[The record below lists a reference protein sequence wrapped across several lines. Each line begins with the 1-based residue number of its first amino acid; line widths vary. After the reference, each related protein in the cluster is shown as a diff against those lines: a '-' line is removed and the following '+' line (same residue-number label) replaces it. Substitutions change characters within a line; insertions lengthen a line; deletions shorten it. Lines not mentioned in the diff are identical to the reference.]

1 MVKWSYCRIKC
12 GFDMKYKFSL
22 DKGHF
27 ITGLTMVKKNLNFQN
42 LIKYEYF
49 PAELPKCFNTRQM
62 AENAEK
68 ILQLLKNSGQNA
80 NWSSPYLYPGYKN
93 IYSRRQF
100 AIPNFFHYALSAK
113 CISDHSKEI
122 LAVTS
127 KDDSSL
133 TAPLD
138 KAPLD
143 GFPYYKKSNKIKDTK
158 FEIEK
163 LYLNNRYCIRLDITA
178 FFSSIYTH
186 AIAWAI
192 HGKNKSKDSKHDKAL
207 LGNNLDKVVRNMN
220 SAETNGI
227 LTGNA
232 ISRIVSEII
241 LSAVDE
247 TINKR
252 LSELKINADFLRY
265 VDDYYIFTKDYT
277 SIETII
283 EIFRRKLDDYHLS
296 LNESKVK
303 IEESPFIFDNEW
315 LIEIENVSLNSD
327 LLLNKAIIL
336 YKKYKNIKI
345 FKYAL
350 KKMRYCKKE
359 NLKVLGSKL
368 LNLWS
373 KFPSL
378 SEQILIILAQIDV
391 KDSYLKS
398 TIYSLIDDCIRLNLQ
413 EELVWVVFAI
423 KEFHVKISSHYQCKI
438 LESKNDLAIII
449 ILDILESN
457 QLKRTKQT
465 TNELNGLKKYLTTL
479 NDEKKVNNIENN
491 EGDELVN
498 DNNQKKEK
506 KNNISNRAL
515 WQKHWLLIY
524 ECVSYNWLNLKDKIN
539 CLITKENERFFFELN
554 ERNLHFYDSEY
565 KLLSEITKKETK
577 NESSQENNDEQKKDD
592 VDTDDLKNKG
602 DFFFYFFDY

>member
-1 MVKWSYCRIKC
+1 
-12 GFDMKYKFSL
+12 MKYKFSL

-49 PAELPKCFNTRQM
+49 PAELPKCFNTIQM

-80 NWSSPYLYPGYKN
+80 KWSSPYLYPGYKN

-100 AIPNFFHYALSAK
+100 AIPNFFHYALSAE

-158 FEIEK
+158 NEIEK
-163 LYLNNRYCIRLDITA
+163 LYLNNRYCIRLDITD

-186 AIAWAI
+186 SIAWAI
-192 HGKNKSKDSKHDKAL
+192 YGKNRSKASKDNKSL
-207 LGNNLDKVVRNMN
+207 LGNELDKAVRNMN

-247 TINKR
+247 SICKR
-252 LSELKINADFLRY
+252 LSELNIDADFLRY

-283 EIFRRKLDDYHLS
+283 EIFRRKLDYYHLS

-315 LIEIENVSLNSD
+315 LIEMENSSLNSEAI
-327 LLLNKAIIL
+327 LNKAIIL
-336 YKKYKNIKI
+336 YKKYKDIKI

-350 KKMRYCKKE
+350 RKMRYCKKE
-359 NLKVLGSKL
+359 NLEVLRSKL
-368 LNLWS
+368 LNVWC

-378 SEQILIILAQIDV
+378 SEQIVIILSQIKV
-391 KDSYLKS
+391 KNTYLKKP
-398 TIYSLIDDCIRLNLQ
+398 IYSLIDDCIRLNLQ
-413 EELVWVVFAI
+413 EELVWVAFAI
-423 KEFHVKISSHYQCKI
+423 KEFRIEINSNYQCKI
-438 LESKNDLAIII
+438 LKSKNDLAIII
-449 ILDILESN
+449 ILDLLERN

-465 TNELNGLKKYLTTL
+465 TNELN
-479 NDEKKVNNIENN
+479 
-491 EGDELVN
+491 
-498 DNNQKKEK
+498 
-506 KNNISNRAL
+506 
-515 WQKHWLLIY
+515 
-524 ECVSYNWLNLKDKIN
+524 NL
-539 CLITKENERFFFELN
+539 
-554 ERNLHFYDSEY
+554 RNF
-565 KLLSEITKKETK
+565 
-577 NESSQENNDEQKKDD
+577 
-592 VDTDDLKNKG
+592 
-602 DFFFYFFDY
+602 